1 MIFQLPHIFIVF
13 SPGGSGN
20 FVTNILNKILNTD
33 ISDIAIST
41 SGSAHNNLE
50 KKIIGTDYLSFGT
63 IIEEHAEFKTREDR
77 EQFYLEKIKTS
88 YADVTT
94 PQVVWT
100 HDYTN
105 IPFYKKHFKNAKI
118 LVITHNTDIERLVT
132 LLMNLTKTLLDDNAI
147 IPLKK
152 SYWSDVLDMVEQTQR
167 NTLIKWV
174 KDPIRVEDILKN
186 KNDPVNKSLI
196 EFFTVA
202 PILDYYGMLW
212 LVESRSENKKIVFDN
227 ILYPSK
233 DTNPP
238 YIVGEP
244 VNSYIDADC
253 IQLPYIYLIDN
264 RIDILIH
271 AIESVVGNPLT
282 ATQLEFVKNT
292 FIKYRNSQNQT
303 LLSNPKKY
311 YDDLKKTA
319 IGNLSNPSNRL
330 K

>member
-20 FVTNILNKILNTD
+20 FVASILNKILNPD
-33 ISDIAIST
+33 ISDIAISS

-50 KKIIGTDYLSFGT
+50 KKITGTDYLSFGT
-63 IIEEHAEFKTREDR
+63 IVEEHSEFKTQEER

-118 LVITHNTDIERLVT
+118 LVITHSTDIERLVT

-152 SYWSDVLDMVEQTQR
+152 SYWANVLDMVEQTRR
-167 NTLIKWV
+167 NTLTKWV
-174 KDPIRVEDILKN
+174 KDPNRVEDILKN
-186 KNDPVNKSLI
+186 KNEPVNKSLI
-196 EFFTVA
+196 DFFTIA
-202 PILDYYGMLW
+202 PIFDYYGMLW
-212 LVESRSENKKIVFDN
+212 LVEPRSENKKIVFDN

-233 DTNPP
+233 DANLP
-238 YIVGEP
+238 YIVGELL
-244 VNSYIDADC
+244 NSYIDVDC
-253 IQLPYIYLIDN
+253 IQLPYVYLIDN
-264 RIDILIH
+264 RIDILIS
-271 AIESVVGNPLT
+271 AIENVVNNPLT
-282 ATQLEFVKNT
+282 ELQLEFVKNT
-292 FIKYRNSQNQT
+292 FIKYRNSQNQI

-319 IGNLSNPSNRL
+319 IDNLSNF
-330 K
+330 